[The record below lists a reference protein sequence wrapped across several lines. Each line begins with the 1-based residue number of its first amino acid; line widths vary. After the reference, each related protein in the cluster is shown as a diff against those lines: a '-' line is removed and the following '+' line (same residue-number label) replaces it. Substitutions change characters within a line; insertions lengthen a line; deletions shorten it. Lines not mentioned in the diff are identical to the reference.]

1 MKRWFRW
8 RLLWVMRC
16 TICMLD
22 GIPLREDI
30 SLVPAPQGGD
40 WREAIVGG
48 LPTGDSFPVAA
59 GGHLCNPQGK
69 IQTWKRQRT
78 TPEYDM
84 VVMAT
89 TARHREIVE
98 RTARTILR
106 IKGRVC
112 HVSTQLI
119 TEATATHIR
128 LWPKAVPGECTA
140 GVAPID
146 IIGPQATAQFDA
158 LLQSQ
163 RDLQR
168 QAKND
173 PAWCKAR

>member
-1 MKRWFRW
+1 
-8 RLLWVMRC
+8 
-16 TICMLD
+16 
-22 GIPLREDI
+22 
-30 SLVPAPQGGD
+30 D

-59 GGHLCNPQGK
+59 GGHLCKPQGK

-119 TEATATHIR
+119 T
-128 LWPKAVPGECTA
+128 
-140 GVAPID
+140 
-146 IIGPQATAQFDA
+146 
-158 LLQSQ
+158 
-163 RDLQR
+163 
-168 QAKND
+168 
-173 PAWCKAR
+173 